1 MFFFNYFIITRSP
14 IYSFIFTLPLFVIY
28 EIGLFLISSKD
39 LIMMRNG
46 ADALLRQILEPLGNF
61 AFYWIG
67 FGFFIGFFITYYMK
81 KDKWSFLILKGN
93 FLVFMAV
100 ESLFFAFFLFSFMS
114 NIKILLMSNTGS
126 ILIQQVTLAIGAGI
140 YEEILFRV
148 LLIYCL
154 VNILEFIFEWSKLSK
169 YTSALMISS
178 AIFSLFHFIG
188 EFGDYYSFDI
198 FMYRFLA
205 GIFLGLLYLFRGVGI
220 AAWTHAIYDIIV
232 ITKITIK

>member
-1 MFFFNYFIITRSP
+1 MFFFNYFIITKSP

-81 KDKWSFLILKGN
+81 KDKWSFLILKGK
-93 FLVFMAV
+93 FLIFMAV

-114 NIKILLMSNTGS
+114 NIKILLMSHTGS

-148 LLIYCL
+148 LLIACL
-154 VNILEFIFEWSKLSK
+154 ANILEFIFDWSKLSI

-178 AIFSLFHFIG
+178 AVFSLFHFIG

-205 GIFLGLLYLFRGVGI
+205 GIFLGSLYLLRGFGI

>member
-1 MFFFNYFIITRSP
+1 
-14 IYSFIFTLPLFVIY
+14 
-28 EIGLFLISSKD
+28 
-39 LIMMRNG
+39 MRNG

-81 KDKWSFLILKGN
+81 KDKWSFLILKGK
-93 FLVFMAV
+93 FLIFMAV

-114 NIKILLMSNTGS
+114 NIKVLLMSHTGS

-148 LLIYCL
+148 LLIACL

-205 GIFLGLLYLFRGVGI
+205 GIFLGSLYLLRGFGI

>member
-1 MFFFNYFIITRSP
+1 MFFFNYFIITKSP

-28 EIGLFLISSKD
+28 DIGLFLISSKD

-114 NIKILLMSNTGS
+114 NIKILLMSHTGS

-148 LLIYCL
+148 LLIACL
-154 VNILEFIFEWSKLSK
+154 VNILEFIFDWSKLSK

-178 AIFSLFHFIG
+178 AIFSLFQFIG

-205 GIFLGLLYLFRGVGI
+205 GIFLGSLYLLRGFGI